1 MIMLREIL
9 SLFVVFFKIGS
20 VTFGG
25 GLAMLPILERE
36 LIQKKKW
43 ITNEE
48 LIDYYA
54 ISQSTPGVIAVNV
67 STFVGHNRAGIPG
80 AVAATLGVVTPSVII
95 IMFIA
100 EFISNFDAI
109 VWVQKALAGI
119 NVAVAALLTY
129 SVVTLCKKTLKR
141 RIDVL
146 FYALSFCAVYF
157 FKVSGIFIVLATVV
171 IGIVSYLLRTG
182 KKS

>member
-1 MIMLREIL
+1 MLREIL

-80 AVAATLGVVTPSVII
+80 AVAATLGVVTPSVD
-95 IMFIA
+95 
-100 EFISNFDAI
+100 S
-109 VWVQKALAGI
+109 
-119 NVAVAALLTY
+119 
-129 SVVTLCKKTLKR
+129 
-141 RIDVL
+141 
-146 FYALSFCAVYF
+146 
-157 FKVSGIFIVLATVV
+157 
-171 IGIVSYLLRTG
+171 
-182 KKS
+182 

>member
-1 MIMLREIL
+1 MLREIL

-54 ISQSTPGVIAVNV
+54 ISQSTPGV
-67 STFVGHNRAGIPG
+67 
-80 AVAATLGVVTPSVII
+80 L
-95 IMFIA
+95 
-100 EFISNFDAI
+100 
-109 VWVQKALAGI
+109 Q
-119 NVAVAALLTY
+119 
-129 SVVTLCKKTLKR
+129 
-141 RIDVL
+141 
-146 FYALSFCAVYF
+146 
-157 FKVSGIFIVLATVV
+157 
-171 IGIVSYLLRTG
+171 
-182 KKS
+182 